1 MPLPARN
8 TDARHRRRWAMTG
21 ALRHLVGRNHCGA
34 RSRHRST
41 RPFPDEQ
48 RNTPGDKPGVLRA
61 GGSSAG
67 DRGGGRALRPGQ
79 ACRPTQ
85 SRWCRITDTRAL
97 LVSRSLELRTLLPA
111 LIGGYKPARYE
122 PAPPGQIVIVAA
134 FRSSTASMGFGYI
147 DADAPRKPNTVRRH
161 PLAATGIG
169 RYVSQSDVTG
179 GGPCSGGK

>member
-1 MPLPARN
+1 VTVVVVALFGLARLV
-8 TDARHRRRWAMTG
+8 DQRRLG
-21 ALRHLVGRNHCGA
+21 GVELQ
-34 RSRHRST
+34 T
-41 RPFPDEQ
+41 R
-48 RNTPGDKPGVLRA
+48 VA
-61 GGSSAG
+61 S
-67 DRGGGRALRPGQ
+67 
-79 ACRPTQ
+79 
-85 SRWCRITDTRAL
+85 L